1 MNRKVY
7 TNPED
12 FFRQNEAL
20 DTDLPYA
27 EDVSVLS
34 APLQVGNKTIRN
46 RLPVRL
52 WRAATAHF
60 PASRMC

>member
-20 DTDLPYA
+20 DTALPYA

-34 APLQVGNKTIRN
+34 APLQVGSKTIRN
-46 RLPVRL
+46 RL
-52 WRAATAHF
+52 A
-60 PASRMC
+60 C